1 MKTLNEY
8 IKNSFIKES
17 EDKSTKITF
26 NFSGLDDN
34 LEEVLK
40 DFENEPN
47 CEIDGEKLI
56 VNVNLENS
64 SSFDNL
70 IAKLEKFNN
79 EKRNSPKRASDE
91 QFAQKTAKFDASI
104 SKLKAKIE
112 ELTDSSTS
120 DEE

>member
-34 LEEVLK
+34 LEEVFK